1 LKAIKTEF
9 IRGHSDW
16 NLNAAEAASL
26 ILNSFSG
33 TRRFSVCRMDDL
45 MKTADWA
52 PPKTVHRL
60 HQALLDLME
69 QKDYDQIAI
78 KDITDTAGINRRTFY
93 LHYENKEQLLN
104 EIYLNFVEWTL
115 RPFRDPLAINPNTG
129 RSDFFLK
136 SERFI
141 AAVKENR
148 KLAEILFRDDR
159 RNLAFTALLSI
170 FLSERAFSS
179 MDGSFFLYHFD
190 DPEMQYYYSEMVC
203 QNCISSVS
211 FILNNIDLP
220 NEIQAKKLGQVIKV
234 MGILYNNNGF
244 E

>member
-1 LKAIKTEF
+1 
-9 IRGHSDW
+9 
-16 NLNAAEAASL
+16 
-26 ILNSFSG
+26 
-33 TRRFSVCRMDDL
+33 

-190 DPEMQYYYSEMVC
+190 DPEMQYYYS
-203 QNCISSVS
+203 
-211 FILNNIDLP
+211 
-220 NEIQAKKLGQVIKV
+220 
-234 MGILYNNNGF
+234 
-244 E
+244 